1 MGPSSSGHSGGKAA
15 PGPRMPR
22 RARLGKAMRLAL
34 AIGLTGM
41 FFVLVGAALVP
52 APTPTPT
59 VAAVVVA
66 GLACAIV
73 FYRTFPS
80 NRLFQLTFANL
91 MAVYS
96 CIFAIY
102 LHVSFPAVPDYLAAI
117 GYILP
122 VAAFVG
128 GTALRR
134 QRVRQIVEADMRRG
148 ILQAGVPDAEADGI
162 ESVSPPE
169 NAMRFTWL
177 VPLAGIAL
185 AALILPALS
194 GDALDQTVIFAVAML
209 AISLLVAW
217 VSAEVAAFLVETSL
231 LFADLFARFA
241 RLGQP
246 IFAFLSFY
254 SLIVIVFAALYRVI
268 DRLAAVPQFM
278 IGEVPVRL
286 EFADALYFSI
296 VTLSTLGYGDIVP
309 QAPVVQ
315 ALVAIQVVLGLL
327 LLLFGFGEI
336 ITAARRPPPD

>member
-1 MGPSSSGHSGGKAA
+1 MRSTQIHCAHSQTLICVSSMK
-15 PGPRMPR
+15 
-22 RARLGKAMRLAL
+22 
-34 AIGLTGM
+34 
-41 FFVLVGAALVP
+41 
-52 APTPTPT
+52 
-59 VAAVVVA
+59 
-66 GLACAIV
+66 
-73 FYRTFPS
+73 
-80 NRLFQLTFANL
+80 
-91 MAVYS
+91 
-96 CIFAIY
+96 
-102 LHVSFPAVPDYLAAI
+102 
-117 GYILP
+117 
-122 VAAFVG
+122 
-128 GTALRR
+128 
-134 QRVRQIVEADMRRG
+134 
-148 ILQAGVPDAEADGI
+148 
-162 ESVSPPE
+162 VSPLSCCLP
-169 NAMRFTWL
+169 FC
-177 VPLAGIAL
+177 IAL